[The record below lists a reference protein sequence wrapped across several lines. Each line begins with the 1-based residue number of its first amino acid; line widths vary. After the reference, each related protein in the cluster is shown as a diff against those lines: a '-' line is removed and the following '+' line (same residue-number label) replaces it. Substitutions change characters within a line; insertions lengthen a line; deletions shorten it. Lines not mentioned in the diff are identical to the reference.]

1 MLVKIED
8 GRVKVQ
14 SDYNRKFVAKAHE
27 LQGKWE
33 SPYWTFPEENE
44 ELVRD
49 ALLSIYGEDG
59 RVHATV
65 TVDLDLDKYEYDR
78 SIKIGSIVIARRE
91 YRDSSVYVDK
101 RAVVLQ
107 GGFCSSGGSR
117 NRPAV
122 THKEGTVLRIKDI
135 PLAIYEGIKGLAGV
149 TKVDLDADENKA
161 EKKASL
167 EREREALV
175 KRLNEINEQ
184 LKAYA

>member
-59 RVHATV
+59 RVHETV

-78 SIKIGSIVIARRE
+78 DIKIGSIVIARRE
-91 YRDSSVYVDK
+91 YRDSSVYVNK
-101 RAVVLQ
+101 KAVVIS
-107 GGFCSSGGSR
+107 GGFCRSGGSR
-117 NRPAV
+117 NQPRV
-122 THKEGTVLRIKDI
+122 THEEGTVLRLKDI
-135 PLAIYEGIKGLAGV
+135 PIAIYDKIKEQTGV
-149 TKVDLDADENKA
+149 KKVDLNADENKA
-161 EKKASL
+161 EKKAKL

-175 KRLNEINEQ
+175 KRLGEIEKQ
-184 LKAYA
+184 LEAYA